1 MTGHEHD
8 WLAERAQS
16 GHPAT
21 EAYAL
26 HEAYPGERDDLRREL
41 TLALRDC
48 PCRDGDRFAALVANA
63 MELNTLPVL
72 RAVVSLW
79 RGAYR
84 ALLDNRPSPVAH
96 TECTALTADERSRLV
111 ALRSRLQR

>member
-1 MTGHEHD
+1 MTGYEHD

-26 HEAYPGERDDLRREL
+26 HESYPGERDDLRREL
-41 TLALRDC
+41 TLALDDC
-48 PCRDGDRFAALVANA
+48 PRRDDDRFAAMMANA

-84 ALLDNRPSPVAH
+84 DLLDDQPLPAIH
-96 TECTALTADERSRLV
+96 TERTALTADERARLV
-111 ALRSRLQR
+111 ALRSRIRR